1 MSVSKINKALDKSG
15 VQGFWGKI
23 KMFFIS
29 KEDAKNYLTKSEW
42 KKTQYK
48 IGTIDLSTPGQKTI
62 TCGFRPTTFSMRQR
76 GGLTVYAYQDGVS
89 FITTA
94 ISDFKVN
101 DTEVTFRLNTNLD
114 SNVIWEAYGEDLS

>member
-15 VQGFWGKI
+15 VQGFWEKI

-62 TCGFRPTTFSMRQR
+62 TCGLRPTTFSMKQQD
-76 GGLTVYAYQDGVS
+76 GLTVYAYQDGVS

-94 ISDFKVN
+94 MSDFIVN
-101 DTEVTFRLNTNLD
+101 DTEVTFRLNTALT